1 MGTIDI
7 PKPNDIIDHM
17 TNITEAFA
25 TKPHIVRANKLGDH
39 QMVVVAISAAT
50 GEKHA
55 MPLEITE
62 AQVYDWVNGA
72 SIQDAMP
79 QLTAEGREFLMTGIT
94 QVEWNDLFGEEE
106 DDA

>member
-1 MGTIDI
+1 
-7 PKPNDIIDHM
+7 M

-25 TKPHIVRANKLGDH
+25 SKPHITRAHKLGDH

-50 GEKHA
+50 GVKHA

-79 QLTAEGREFLMTGIT
+79 NLSPEGREFLMTGIT
-94 QVEWNDLFGEEE
+94 HVEWDSLFSDSEEE
-106 DDA
+106 

>member
-7 PKPNDIIDHM
+7 PKPIDIIDSM
-17 TNITEAFA
+17 TIITETFA
-25 TKPHIVRANKLGDH
+25 TKPHITRAIKLGDH

-50 GEKHA
+50 GRKNA

-79 QLTAEGREFLMTGIT
+79 QLSAEEREFLMTGIT
-94 QVEWNDLFGEEE
+94 QVEWDSLFSETEE
-106 DDA
+106 D

>member
-1 MGTIDI
+1 
-7 PKPNDIIDHM
+7 M

-25 TKPHIVRANKLGDH
+25 SKPHITRANKLGDH
-39 QMVVVAISAAT
+39 QMVVVAVSSLT
-50 GEKHA
+50 GRKHA

-79 QLTAEGREFLMTGIT
+79 NLSPEGREFLMTGAT
-94 QVEWNDLFGEEE
+94 QVEWDSLFSDE
-106 DDA
+106 DE

>member
-1 MGTIDI
+1 
-7 PKPNDIIDHM
+7 M

-72 SIQDAMP
+72 SIQVAMP
-79 QLTAEGREFLMTGIT
+79 QLTAEGREFLQTGIT
-94 QVEWNDLFGEEE
+94 QVEWDSIFSETEEV
-106 DDA
+106 

>member
-1 MGTIDI
+1 MGMIDI

-94 QVEWNDLFGEEE
+94 QVEWDSLFSETEEV
-106 DDA
+106 

>member
-94 QVEWNDLFGEEE
+94 QVEWDSLFSETEEV
-106 DDA
+106 

>member
-1 MGTIDI
+1 
-7 PKPNDIIDHM
+7 M

-25 TKPHIVRANKLGDH
+25 TKPHIVRANKLGDQ

-50 GEKHA
+50 GVKHA

-79 QLTAEGREFLMTGIT
+79 QLSAEGREFLQTGSHPNEWDAIT
-94 QVEWNDLFGEEE
+94 SETEEV
-106 DDA
+106 

>member
-79 QLTAEGREFLMTGIT
+79 QLSAEGREFLMTGIT
-94 QVEWNDLFGEEE
+94 QVEWDSLFSETEE
-106 DDA
+106 D

>member
-72 SIQDAMP
+72 SIQVAMP
-79 QLTAEGREFLMTGIT
+79 QLTAEGREFLQTGIT
-94 QVEWNDLFGEEE
+94 QVEWDSIFSETEEV
-106 DDA
+106 

>member
-17 TNITEAFA
+17 TNITEAFES
-25 TKPHIVRANKLGDH
+25 KPHITRAVKLGDQ

-62 AQVYDWVNGA
+62 AQVLQWVNGA
-72 SIQDAMP
+72 NIQVAMP
-79 QLTAEGREFLMTGIT
+79 QLTDEGREFLMSGIT
-94 QVEWNDLFGEEE
+94 QVEWDSIFSETKE
-106 DDA
+106 D

>member
-1 MGTIDI
+1 
-7 PKPNDIIDHM
+7 M

-25 TKPHIVRANKLGDH
+25 TKPHIVRANTLGDR
-39 QMVVVAISAAT
+39 QMVVVAISALT
-50 GEKHA
+50 GHKHA

-79 QLTAEGREFLMTGIT
+79 HMPPEDREFLMTGIT
-94 QVEWNDLFGEEE
+94 AKEWDSMFSDE
-106 DDA
+106 DE

>member
-1 MGTIDI
+1 
-7 PKPNDIIDHM
+7 M
-17 TNITEAFA
+17 TNITAAFA
-25 TKPHIVRANKLGDH
+25 TKPHIVRANKLGDY

-50 GEKHA
+50 GVKHA

-79 QLTAEGREFLMTGIT
+79 NLSPEGREFLMTGIT
-94 QVEWNDLFGEEE
+94 QVEWDSMFSDSEEE
-106 DDA
+106 

>member
-1 MGTIDI
+1 
-7 PKPNDIIDHM
+7 M

-25 TKPHIVRANKLGDH
+25 SKPHITRAHKLGDH
-39 QMVVVAISAAT
+39 QMVVCAISAAT
-50 GEKHA
+50 GVKHA

-79 QLTAEGREFLMTGIT
+79 NLSPEGREFLMTGIT
-94 QVEWNDLFGEEE
+94 QVEWDSMFPKPKEV
-106 DDA
+106 

>member
-1 MGTIDI
+1 MDSI
-7 PKPNDIIDHM
+7 M

-39 QMVVVAISAAT
+39 QMVVVAISASS
-50 GEKHA
+50 GVKHA

-72 SIQDAMP
+72 SIQVAMP

-94 QVEWNDLFGEEE
+94 QVEWDSLFSETEEV
-106 DDA
+106 

>member
-1 MGTIDI
+1 
-7 PKPNDIIDHM
+7 M

-25 TKPHIVRANKLGDH
+25 TKPHVTRAVKLGDH

-72 SIQDAMP
+72 SIQVAMP
-79 QLTAEGREFLMTGIT
+79 QLTAEGREFLQTGIT
-94 QVEWNDLFGEEE
+94 QVEWDSIFSETEEG
-106 DDA
+106 

>member
-7 PKPNDIIDHM
+7 PKPNDKIDHM

-72 SIQDAMP
+72 SVQDAMP
-79 QLTAEGREFLMTGIT
+79 QLSAEGREFLMTGIT
-94 QVEWNDLFGEEE
+94 QVEWDSLFSETEEV
-106 DDA
+106 